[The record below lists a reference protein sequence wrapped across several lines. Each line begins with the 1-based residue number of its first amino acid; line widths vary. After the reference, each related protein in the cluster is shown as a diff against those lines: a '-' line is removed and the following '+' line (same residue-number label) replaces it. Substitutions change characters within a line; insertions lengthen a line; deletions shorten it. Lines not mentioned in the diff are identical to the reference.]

1 MRLTPSQR
9 QALNIEKHICVT
21 AGAGSGK
28 TTVLVERYLKILR
41 EGNADPQ
48 EIVAI
53 TFTDKAAAEMK
64 ERIIEELSLHEE
76 RERSEQDNPLQ
87 GLREKMS
94 TAHISTIHA
103 FCSRILREFPFQAG
117 VPANFS
123 ILQGIDQ
130 KLLLQETVKKTL
142 RDIATDEED
151 KHRDAFTR
159 LLQRYGGQQKLV
171 DLLSTMINQRDA
183 LEHLM
188 QEIYRHPNDTEIRGA
203 LQKRVRERQQEIQER
218 LMSTIDLPEF
228 FRCLKTILQVARGK
242 KADGTKNLIQQLEGQ
257 YETHLNAPEVP
268 NLLKEIARLITTGEN
283 KNTKIATQSFLPKS
297 IDRTAI
303 ADDID
308 FLVATSKK
316 IKNIPILEKEKDD
329 KTDDVET
336 DDEAKANEV
345 ETGDD
350 FLLSTIHDLLKLY
363 TRISKAYRTAKLS
376 QGKLDFTDLQLK
388 TRDLV
393 RNNAEIRQKL
403 VSRHKYYMVDEY
415 QDTNELQY
423 ELVMLLTNELTA
435 ANLFIVGDPKQS
447 IYAFRGAD
455 VRVFTKTKE
464 KIVDNGGDDI
474 RLTENFRSLR
484 DTVGFVNYFFNHLM
498 GDGKETEFEVEYE
511 ALTQARPVNTNGSV
525 EILLGKQDEDLADE
539 YSLIAHHIKSMKTN
553 AETIYKRGTSEEGR
567 SQEAEHPIAYGDI
580 AILIRSR
587 RHLPDIENALLE
599 ADIPYLTTGGVGFYQ
614 RQEIYDIW
622 NYLNFLNDPK
632 ENETSLAAI
641 LRGPAFG
648 ISDTE
653 LYEISLQK
661 GENFWEQAQN
671 YQDRSH
677 NLHTAIATLKKHK
690 QFAHRMPVNQL
701 IVTIVNETGM
711 IGTLK
716 TGKQGQ
722 QRWVNYQKLLEHA
735 RNFDGDET
743 KQILP
748 DFIEFLDILIEEERR
763 EGQAPVEAS
772 SGAVQIM
779 TIHASKGKQFPVVI
793 LPRLDR
799 KGQTDREPFIDEAF
813 GIGFSPLNPDKDYSK
828 TEPDIVTHMKNRTNE
843 KEIAEKKRLF
853 YVGTTRAC
861 DRLILSGTLSDS
873 GKPQQILEWLYKHL
887 DIDEEDRLLELPV
900 SLEVFTGNSKN
911 TESFQLQIPIHQG
924 VTETESIDE
933 ISDETTP
940 VDFPELPRKPELTGT
955 SAAFSVSELANYAR
969 CPLRY
974 QLQNVLQIPTNGQ
987 ETPDVDE
994 DEINAALR
1002 STLARI
1008 RQQSDIENLDT
1019 TIDKVL
1025 QTSHPAGV
1033 EEGTTQVTKTLRK
1046 HANNFI
1052 NSELGETA
1060 LSASTVQVNQHIHAD
1075 INGHIVDGTFDRLFK
1090 DETGNYQIIN
1100 FKTDAAQNLDTP
1112 DPEMELYSLLLHR
1125 CYPNQ
1130 STVTINIF
1138 FTEHGQSEPRHF
1150 SSAQLQELQKQWEK
1164 KILALQ
1170 RGVYEKNLEHCCSC
1184 PYADSD
1190 GQCLIREA

>member
-1 MRLTPSQR
+1 MRLTPSQG

-41 EGNADPQ
+41 EGNVTPR

-53 TFTDKAAAEMK
+53 TFTEKAAAEMK
-64 ERIIEELSLHEE
+64 ERVIEELSPQEEHEG
-76 RERSEQDNPLQ
+76 SAQDNALQ
-87 GLREKMS
+87 GFREEMS

-103 FCSRILREFPFQAG
+103 FCSRILQEFPFQAG

-142 RDIATDEED
+142 KDIATDEGDE
-151 KHRDAFTR
+151 HRDAFTR

-171 DLLSTMINQRDA
+171 DFFSTMINQYDT
-183 LEHLM
+183 LEHLI
-188 QEIYRHPNDTEIRGA
+188 QEIYRHPDDTEIREA

-218 LMSTIDLPEF
+218 LMSTIDIPEF
-228 FRCLKTILQVARGK
+228 IRCLNTVLQIASGK
-242 KADGTKNLIQQLEGQ
+242 NAEAVKDLTQQLETLHGQ
-257 YETHLNAPEVP
+257 NSDPPGAL
-268 NLLKEIARLITTGEN
+268 NLLTDTAYLITTARN
-283 KNTKIATQSFLPKS
+283 DIAK
-297 IDRTAI
+297 R
-303 ADDID
+303 D
-308 FLVATSKK
+308 FLGNRVTTTGIEVEINFLVSTAKK
-316 IKNIPILEKEKDD
+316 IKAAPPIKDN
-329 KTDDVET
+329 KNATDEVET
-336 DDEAKANEV
+336 D
-345 ETGDD
+345 DD

-363 TRISKAYRTAKLS
+363 TRISKAYTTAKLS
-376 QGKLDFTDLQLK
+376 QGTLDFNDLQLR
-388 TRDLV
+388 TRDLLQ
-393 RNNAEIRQKL
+393 NNEGIREALIK
-403 VSRHKYYMVDEY
+403 RHKYYMVDEY

-423 ELVMLLTNELTA
+423 ELVMLLTNELKS

-447 IYAFRGAD
+447 IYGFRGAD
-455 VRVFTKTKE
+455 VRVFEKTKQE
-464 KIVDNGGDDI
+464 IIKAEGRDI

-484 DTVGFVNYFFNHLM
+484 DTVGFVNYFFDHLM
-498 GDGKETEFEVEYE
+498 GDGQENEFEVEYE
-511 ALTQARPVNTNGSV
+511 ALTQARPVKTNGAV
-525 EILLGKQDEDLADE
+525 EILIGKQDEDSADE
-539 YSLIAHHIKSMKTN
+539 YTLIAQHIKNMRNSKVKISERGKN
-553 AETIYKRGTSEEGR
+553 GAEVER
-567 SQEAEHPIAYGDI
+567 SIAYDDI

-599 ADIPYLTTGGVGFYQ
+599 ADIPHLTTGGVGFYQ

-622 NYLNFLNDPK
+622 NYLNFLNDPT
-632 ENETSLAAI
+632 ENQTSLAAV

-653 LYEISLQK
+653 LYEISLQDAA
-661 GENFWEQAQN
+661 NFWDKAQK
-671 YQDRSH
+671 YQSPSD
-677 NLHTAIATLKKHK
+677 NLRTAIATLERHE
-690 QFAHRMPVNQL
+690 QFARRMPVNQL
-701 IVTIVNETGM
+701 IVTIVNQTGM
-711 IGTLK
+711 IGTLE

-722 QRWVNYQKLLEHA
+722 QRWSNYQKLLELA
-735 RNFDGDET
+735 RNFDGDEN

-748 DFIEFLDILIEEERR
+748 NFIEFLDILITEEPQ

-772 SGAVQIM
+772 SGAVRIM
-779 TIHASKGKQFPVVI
+779 TTHAAKGLQFPIVI

-799 KGQTDREPFIDEAF
+799 GPQTDREPFIDEAF

-843 KEIAEKKRLF
+843 KETAEKKRLF
-853 YVGTTRAC
+853 YVGTTRAK
-861 DRLILSGTLSDS
+861 DRLILSGTLSAS
-873 GKPQQILEWLYKHL
+873 GKPQQMLEWLYKHL
-887 DIDEEDRLLELPV
+887 NIGEEDDLLSLPV
-900 SLEVFTGNSKN
+900 TLEMFTGNSKN
-911 TESFQLQIPIHQG
+911 TESFQLQIRIHQG
-924 VTETESIDE
+924 VTETESTDE
-933 ISDETTP
+933 ISDETTS

-987 ETPDVDE
+987 EAPDVDE
-994 DEINAALR
+994 DEIDAALR

-1008 RQQSDIENLDT
+1008 RQQSDIEALDT

-1025 QTSHPAGV
+1025 ENYPEV
-1033 EEGTTQVTKTLRK
+1033 TTESKIGNRRSLLQHV
-1046 HANNFI
+1046 NNFI

-1060 LSASTVQVNQHIHAD
+1060 FSASTVQVNQHIHAD

-1138 FTEHGQSEPRHF
+1138 FTELGQSEQRHF
-1150 SSAQLQELQKQWEK
+1150 SPAQLQELQKQWEQ

-1170 RGVYEKNLEHCCSC
+1170 GGVYEKNLEHCCSC

-1190 GQCLIREA
+1190 GQCIITEA